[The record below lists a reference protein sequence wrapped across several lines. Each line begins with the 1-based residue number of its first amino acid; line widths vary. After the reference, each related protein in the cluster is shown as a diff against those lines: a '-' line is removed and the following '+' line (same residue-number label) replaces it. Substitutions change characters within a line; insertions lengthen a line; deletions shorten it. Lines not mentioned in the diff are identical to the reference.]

1 MLKATQDLEGIKNE
15 QRELSALRASASNV
29 TRIRQV
35 LQALEHDV
43 EMAASQIDDADN
55 MRPSDVIE
63 ADLKEALGSW

>member
-15 QRELSALRASASNV
+15 QRELSALRVSASNV